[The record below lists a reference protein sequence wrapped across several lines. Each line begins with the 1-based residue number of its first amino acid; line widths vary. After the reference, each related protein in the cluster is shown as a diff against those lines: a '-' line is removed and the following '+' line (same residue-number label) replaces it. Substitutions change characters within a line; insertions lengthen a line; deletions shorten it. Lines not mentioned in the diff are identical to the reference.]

1 MIQRKITMIELGIA
15 ALVGIIIGGAA
26 TVAVQ
31 EAGKDKTP
39 PIVVADQVAKGQ
51 VEVQKQL
58 TNLDIID
65 PICATDFIKEHSD
78 LLCRELT
85 CLMFTRGV
93 DSETAGSTCELISN
107 ISNKIQIEKWCNQY
121 QDQSLKEDC
130 INLFWK
136 RN

>member
-1 MIQRKITMIELGIA
+1 MIELGIA
-15 ALVGIIIGGAA
+15 ALVGVIIGGAA
-26 TVAVQ
+26 TVAVT

-39 PIVVADQVAKGQ
+39 PIVVADQIAKGQ

-58 TNLDIID
+58 TDLDIID
-65 PICATDFIKEHSD
+65 PICSVEFIKENSD

-121 QDQSLKEDC
+121 QDAALKQDC
-130 INLFWK
+130 IELFWK